1 MHLDTR
7 VAQGREYGR
16 KVRHHRVIGGFV
28 NFHIARALRQTV
40 PNGSD
45 DACGA
50 IGWQRR
56 GQLDHDVPEH
66 VQTHLDRV
74 KIP

>member
-16 KVRHHRVIGGFV
+16 EVRHHRVIGGVV
-28 NFHIARALRQTV
+28 NFHIAQAVRQTV

-50 IGWQRR
+50 IYWQRR
-56 GQLDHDVPEH
+56 DSSIMMSRSTSKRTV
-66 VQTHLDRV
+66 TA
-74 KIP
+74 

>member
-1 MHLDTR
+1 MHLNIR
-7 VAQGREYGR
+7 VAQGREDGR
-16 KVRHHRVIGGFV
+16 KVRHHRVVDGFV
-28 NFHIARALRQTV
+28 NFRIAQAFRQTV

-50 IGWQRR
+50 IWWQRR
-56 GQLDHDVPEH
+56 GHLDHDVPEH